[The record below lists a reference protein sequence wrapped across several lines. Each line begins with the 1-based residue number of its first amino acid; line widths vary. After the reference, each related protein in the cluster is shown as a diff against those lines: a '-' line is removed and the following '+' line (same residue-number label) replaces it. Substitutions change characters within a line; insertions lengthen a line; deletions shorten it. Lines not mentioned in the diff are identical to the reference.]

1 MDFDPPLQPPRREP
15 PWKPILGGL
24 LAVSLVANGA
34 LLLRG
39 PRQIERQVTTVAQA
53 PPPACPPPPM
63 PEAAPTCP
71 ECPVCET
78 PAAPVAPAP
87 APAPGPG
94 HTGPR
99 PPRPPPVDEAAAAEG
114 EGHLAH
120 AATVGER
127 DPVQVAAQR
136 RVADGVD
143 RIVASRSPA
152 AAERFLRRNLPGL
165 ASMDCA
171 FRDPASAE
179 HVRMRLRELNELARP
194 EARLSDA
201 DLARFER
208 ELRCPRE

>member
-1 MDFDPPLQPPRREP
+1 MESDPPPPIRTGL
-15 PWKPILGGL
+15 PWVPILGGL
-24 LAVSLVANGA
+24 LAASVVGNVA
-34 LLLRG
+34 LLVRG
-39 PRQIERQVTTVAQA
+39 PREVERHVTTVAQPA
-53 PPPACPPPPM
+53 APACPPPPM
-63 PEAAPTCP
+63 PETAPPCP
-71 ECPVCET
+71 ACPVCET
-78 PAAPVAPAP
+78 CTPPVAARTTAP
-87 APAPGPG
+87 SGNG
-94 HTGPR
+94 HTQPHT
-99 PPRPPPVDEAAAAEG
+99 PRPPPVDQARAAEG
-114 EGHLAH
+114 EGHLDH

-143 RIVASRSPA
+143 RIVESRSPA
-152 AAERFLRRNLPGL
+152 SAERFLRRHLPGL

-179 HVRMRLRELNELARP
+179 HVRMRLRELNALARP